1 MLTFF
6 NTIVQEDMKDIYD
19 EEILFDKLKN
29 KVVLITGATG
39 MLATYIIYFLHYLNI
54 NKESNIKIYAL
65 ARNKKK
71 AEEIFNDLVGDKNF
85 IIINQDV
92 TKEIL
97 IDEKIDYIFHFAS
110 SANPKNISEN
120 PVEIIKAN
128 TLGTINICELALKN
142 KALVFFAST
151 REIYGKIEEK
161 EFVKESDMGVCDC
174 LEDRA
179 CYPESK
185 RISETIC
192 KSYNLQYKMRYQICR
207 IAHVYGPGMNIDNDG
222 RIMSDIIS
230 DIVNNRNIILKSD
243 GSAQRAFCYLSDAVR
258 AIFLILLN
266 GKENDVFNLSNE
278 EEEISIKNLAKL
290 GAQLFLEKN
299 IKIEYQISNNN
310 NNLYT
315 NYKRSKLDNS
325 KLYELGWRIKIDLKS
340 GIRKTV
346 LSFLYNE

>member
-1 MLTFF
+1 MLNFF
-6 NTIVQEDMKDIYD
+6 NDIVQEDMKDIYD
-19 EEILFDKLKN
+19 EAISIDKLRN
-29 KVVLITGATG
+29 KSILITGATG
-39 MLATYIIYFLHYLNI
+39 MLATYIIYFLYYLNI

-71 AEEIFNDLVGDKNF
+71 VEAIFNTLIDDKNF
-85 IIINQDV
+85 VIVNQDV

-97 IDEKIDYIFHFAS
+97 IDEKIDYILHFAS
-110 SANPKNISEN
+110 SANPKSILED
-120 PVEIIKAN
+120 PVGIIQAN
-128 TLGTINICELALKN
+128 TLGTINVCQFAVKN
-142 KALVFFAST
+142 NALVFFAST
-151 REIYGKIEEK
+151 REIYGKIEGK
-161 EFVKESDMGVCDC
+161 EFVKETDMGICDC
-174 LEDRA
+174 IEDRA

-192 KSYNLQYKMRYQICR
+192 KSYNLQHKMKYQICR

-243 GSAQRAFCYLSDAVR
+243 GSTQRAFCYLSDAVR

-278 EEEISIKNLAKL
+278 EDEISIKDLAKL
-290 GAQLFLEKN
+290 GAELFSEKN
-299 IKIEYQISNNN
+299 IKVDYQISNN

-325 KLYELGWRIKIDLKS
+325 KLYDLGWKIKIDLKE

-346 LSFLYNE
+346 SSF

>member
-1 MLTFF
+1 MLNFF
-6 NTIVQEDMKDIYD
+6 NDIVQEDMKDIY
-19 EEILFDKLKN
+19 EQKILFDKLKN
-29 KVVLITGATG
+29 KSVLITGATG
-39 MLATYIIYFLHYLNI
+39 MLATYIIYFLYYLNV
-54 NKESNIKIYAL
+54 NKGSNIKIYAL

-71 AEEIFNDLVGDKNF
+71 VEEIFNTLIEDKNF

-97 IDEKIDYIFHFAS
+97 IDEKIDYILHFAS
-110 SANPKNISEN
+110 SANPKSILEN
-120 PVEIIKAN
+120 PVGIIQAN
-128 TLGTINICELALKN
+128 TLGTINVCQFAAKN
-142 KALVFFAST
+142 NALVFFAST
-151 REIYGKIEEK
+151 REIYGKIEGK
-161 EFVKESDMGVCDC
+161 EFVKETDMGICDC
-174 LEDRA
+174 IEDRA

-278 EEEISIKNLAKL
+278 EDEISIKDLAKL
-290 GAQLFLEKN
+290 GAKLFSEKN
-299 IKIEYQISNNN
+299 IKVDYQISNN

-325 KLYELGWRIKIDLKS
+325 KLYNLGWKIKIDLKE

-346 LSFLYNE
+346 LSFL

>member
-1 MLTFF
+1 MLNFF

-19 EEILFDKLKN
+19 EAISIDKLRN
-29 KVVLITGATG
+29 KSILITGATG
-39 MLATYIIYFLHYLNI
+39 MLATYIIYFLYYLNI

-71 AEEIFNDLVGDKNF
+71 IEEIFNTLIDDKNF
-85 IIINQDV
+85 VIVNQDV

-97 IDEKIDYIFHFAS
+97 IDEKIDYILHFAS
-110 SANPKNISEN
+110 SANPKSILED
-120 PVEIIKAN
+120 PVGIIQAN
-128 TLGTINICELALKN
+128 TLGTINVCQFAVKN
-142 KALVFFAST
+142 NALVFFAST
-151 REIYGKIEEK
+151 REIYGKIEGK
-161 EFVKESDMGVCDC
+161 EFVKETDMGICDC
-174 LEDRA
+174 IEDRA

-266 GKENDVFNLSNE
+266 GKENEVFNLSNE
-278 EEEISIKNLAKL
+278 EDEISIKDLAKL
-290 GAQLFLEKN
+290 GTQLFSEKN
-299 IKIEYQISNNN
+299 IKVDYQISNS

-325 KLYELGWRIKIDLKS
+325 KLYNLGWKIKIDLKE

-346 LSFLYNE
+346 LSFL

>member
-1 MLTFF
+1 MLNFF
-6 NTIVQEDMKDIYD
+6 NNIVQEDMKDIY
-19 EEILFDKLKN
+19 EQKILFDKLKS
-29 KVVLITGATG
+29 KSVLITGATG
-39 MLATYIIYFLHYLNI
+39 MLATYIIYFLYYLNI
-54 NKESNIKIYAL
+54 NKGSNIKVYAL

-71 AEEIFNDLVGDKNF
+71 VEEIFNTLIEDKNF

-97 IDEKIDYIFHFAS
+97 IDEKIDYIFHLAS
-110 SANPKNISEN
+110 SANPKSILDD
-120 PVEIIKAN
+120 PVGIIRAN
-128 TLGTINICELALKN
+128 TLGTINVCQFAIKN

-151 REIYGKIEEK
+151 REIYGKIERK
-161 EFVKESDMGVCDC
+161 EFVKETDMGICDC
-174 LEDRA
+174 IEDRA

-192 KSYNLQYKMRYQICR
+192 KSYNLQYKMKYQICR
-207 IAHVYGPGMNIDNDG
+207 IAHVYGPGMNIENDG

-258 AIFLILLN
+258 AVFLILLN

-278 EEEISIKNLAKL
+278 EDEISIKDLAKL
-290 GAQLFLEKN
+290 GAELFSEKN
-299 IKIEYQISNNN
+299 IKVDYQISNN

-325 KLYELGWRIKIDLKS
+325 KLYNLGWKIKIDLKE

-346 LSFLYNE
+346 LSFL

>member
-1 MLTFF
+1 MLNFF
-6 NTIVQEDMKDIYD
+6 NDIVQEDMKDIY
-19 EEILFDKLKN
+19 EQKILFDKLKN
-29 KVVLITGATG
+29 KSVLITGATG
-39 MLATYIIYFLHYLNI
+39 MLATYIIYFLYYLNI

-71 AEEIFNDLVGDKNF
+71 AEEIFNTLIDDKNF
-85 IIINQDV
+85 VIVNQDV

-110 SANPKNISEN
+110 SANPKSILED
-120 PVEIIKAN
+120 PVGIIQAN
-128 TLGTINICELALKN
+128 TLGTINVCQFAAKN
-142 KALVFFAST
+142 NTLVFFAST
-151 REIYGKIEEK
+151 REIYGKIEGK
-161 EFVKESDMGVCDC
+161 EFVKESDMGICDC
-174 LEDRA
+174 IEDRA

-192 KSYNLQYKMRYQICR
+192 KSYNLQYKMKYQICR

-290 GAQLFLEKN
+290 GAQLFSEKN
-299 IKIEYQISNNN
+299 IKVDYQISH

-325 KLYELGWRIKIDLKS
+325 KLYNLGWRIKINLKE

-346 LSFLYNE
+346 LSFL

>member
-97 IDEKIDYIFHFAS
+97 IDEKIDYIFHLAS
-110 SANPKNISEN
+110 SANPKSILEN
-120 PVEIIKAN
+120 PVGIIQAN
-128 TLGTINICELALKN
+128 TLGTINICEFAVKN
-142 KALVFFAST
+142 NALVFFSST
-151 REIYGKIEEK
+151 REIYGKIEGK
-161 EFVKESDMGVCDC
+161 EFVKETDMGVCDC
-174 LEDRA
+174 IENRA

-192 KSYNLQYKMRYQICR
+192 KSYNLQYEMKYQICR
-207 IAHVYGPGMNIDNDG
+207 IAHVYGPGMNINNDG

-243 GSAQRAFCYLSDAVR
+243 GSAKRAFCYLSDAVR

-266 GKENDVFNLSNE
+266 GRVNDVFNLSNE
-278 EEEISIKNLAKL
+278 KDEISIKDLAKL
-290 GAQLFLEKN
+290 GGQLFSEKN
-299 IKIEYQISNNN
+299 IKVDYQISNNN

-325 KLYELGWRIKIDLKS
+325 KLYDLGWKIKIDLKE

-346 LSFLYNE
+346 LSFL

>member
-1 MLTFF
+1 MLNFF
-6 NTIVQEDMKDIYD
+6 NDIVQEDMKDIY
-19 EEILFDKLKN
+19 EQKILFDKLKN
-29 KVVLITGATG
+29 KSVLITGATG

-71 AEEIFNDLVGDKNF
+71 IEEIFNTFIDDKNF
-85 IIINQDV
+85 IVVNQDI

-97 IDEKIDYIFHFAS
+97 IDEKIDYIFHLAS
-110 SANPKNISEN
+110 SANPKSISEN
-120 PVEIIKAN
+120 PVGIIQAN
-128 TLGTINICELALKN
+128 TLGTINVCQFAVKN
-142 KALVFFAST
+142 NALVFFAST
-151 REIYGKIEEK
+151 REIYGKIEEN

-266 GKENDVFNLSNE
+266 ENDVFNLSNE
-278 EEEISIKNLAKL
+278 EDEISIKDLAKL
-290 GAQLFLEKN
+290 GAELFLEKN
-299 IKIEYQISNNN
+299 IKVDYQISNN

-325 KLYELGWRIKIDLKS
+325 KLYNLGWKIKIDLKE

-346 LSFLYNE
+346 LSFL

>member
-1 MLTFF
+1 MLNFF
-6 NTIVQEDMKDIYD
+6 NTIVQKDMNDIYD
-19 EEILFDKLKN
+19 EKILFNKLKN
-29 KVVLITGATG
+29 KSVLITGATG
-39 MLATYIIYFLHYLNI
+39 MLATYITYFLYYLNL
-54 NKESNIKIYAL
+54 NKDFDIKIYIL

-71 AEEIFNDLVGDKNF
+71 IEELFGTLMNDKK
-85 IIINQDV
+85 IIVLNQDV
-92 TKEIL
+92 ANEIL
-97 IDEKIDYIFHFAS
+97 INEKIDYIFHLAS
-110 SANPKNISEN
+110 LANPKSILEN
-120 PVEIIKAN
+120 PVGIIKAN
-128 TLGTINICELALKN
+128 TLGTINICEFAVKN

-161 EFVKESDMGVCDC
+161 EFVKETDMGICDC
-174 LEDRA
+174 IDDRA

-192 KSYNLQYKMRYQICR
+192 KSYNLQYEMKYQICR

-230 DIVNNRNIILKSD
+230 NIVNGKDIELKSD
-243 GSAQRAFCYLSDAVR
+243 GSALRSFCYISDAIR

-278 EEEISIKNLAKL
+278 EEEISIKNLAEL
-290 GAQLFLEKN
+290 CTDIFLEKRLKV
-299 IKIEYQISNNN
+299 IYKKSEN

-325 KLYELGWRIKIDLKS
+325 KVYNLGWSIKINLKE
-340 GIRKTV
+340 GINKTV
-346 LSFLYNE
+346 RSFL

>member
-1 MLTFF
+1 MLNFF
-6 NTIVQEDMKDIYD
+6 NDIVQEDMKDIY
-19 EEILFDKLKN
+19 EQKILFDKLKS
-29 KVVLITGATG
+29 KSVLITGATG

-71 AEEIFNDLVGDKNF
+71 IEEIFNTLIDDKNF
-85 IIINQDV
+85 VIVNQDV

-97 IDEKIDYIFHFAS
+97 IDEKIDYIFHLAS
-110 SANPKNISEN
+110 SANPKSILDN
-120 PVEIIKAN
+120 PVGIIQAN
-128 TLGTINICELALKN
+128 TLGTINVCQFAIKN
-142 KALVFFAST
+142 NALVFFAST
-151 REIYGKIEEK
+151 REIYGKIEGK
-161 EFVKESDMGVCDC
+161 EFVKETDMGICDC
-174 LEDRA
+174 IEDRA

-266 GKENDVFNLSNE
+266 GKENEVFNLSNE
-278 EEEISIKNLAKL
+278 EDEISIKDLAKL
-290 GAQLFLEKN
+290 GTQLFSEKN
-299 IKIEYQISNNN
+299 IKVDYQISNS

-325 KLYELGWRIKIDLKS
+325 KLYNLGWKIKIDLKE

-346 LSFLYNE
+346 LSFL

>member
-1 MLTFF
+1 MLNFF
-6 NTIVQEDMKDIYD
+6 NDIVQEDMKDIY
-19 EEILFDKLKN
+19 EQKILFDKLKN
-29 KVVLITGATG
+29 KSVLITGATG

-65 ARNKKK
+65 VRNKKK
-71 AEEIFNDLVGDKNF
+71 TEEIFNTLIDDKNF
-85 IIINQDV
+85 VIVNQDV

-110 SANPKNISEN
+110 SANPKSILED
-120 PVEIIKAN
+120 PVGIIQAN
-128 TLGTINICELALKN
+128 TLGTINVCQFAVKN
-142 KALVFFAST
+142 NALVFFAST
-151 REIYGKIEEK
+151 REIYGKIEGK
-161 EFVKESDMGVCDC
+161 EFVKESDMGICDC
-174 LEDRA
+174 IEDRA

-192 KSYNLQYKMRYQICR
+192 KSYNLQYKMKYQICR

-290 GAQLFLEKN
+290 GAQLFSEKN
-299 IKIEYQISNNN
+299 IKVDYQISN

-325 KLYELGWRIKIDLKS
+325 KLYNLGWRIKIDLKE

-346 LSFLYNE
+346 LSFL